1 MDNLQRETQ
10 ETIEFEQL
18 GEMGRNSNNEEMM
31 KNARK
36 YGKKKN
42 IYFDSN
48 DEMYFE
54 SELSE
59 EDIILNGKDGHRNF
73 TKV

>member
-1 MDNLQRETQ
+1 
-10 ETIEFEQL
+10 
-18 GEMGRNSNNEEMM
+18 MGRNSNNEEMM